1 MVKIV
6 ILNDDR
12 CDSAKFAHIHGFS
25 AWIDVDGFKFL
36 FDVGQ
41 EDCFI
46 QNANILGIDLNQVKC
61 IVLSHGDYDH
71 GNGLKFLKLNRTVPL
86 ICHPDF
92 ELYRKSKRTG
102 NFDGLNQTKEEL
114 SKKYDIQLSRKS
126 FEVSNNLYFL
136 GQIKRNSFETAN
148 LPMVDENGN
157 DYQHLDDTGVAIKTK
172 AGIIVVAGCSHSG
185 ICNIVSQ
192 AQRVSGDKRVLAV
205 VGGFHL
211 KKINEQTDKT
221 IEFFLKNKVQNIILG
236 HCTSNEVCEYF
247 KQKLGGKINVEI
259 ISTGSEFEFDEKTLE
274 RHALN

>member
-12 CDSAKFAHIHGFS
+12 CASSRFAHIHGFS

-41 EDCFI
+41 EDCFMK
-46 QNANILGIDLNQVKC
+46 NAKILGIDLNQVKC
-61 IVLSHGDYDH
+61 IVLSHGHYDH
-71 GNGLKFLKLNRTVPL
+71 TNALVNLANGGYSL
-86 ICHPDF
+86 ICHPSVTMWRKKKSDGVYNGLPLAKQDF
-92 ELYRKSKRTG
+92 ENEFNVFYSKEPYQ
-102 NFDGLNQTKEEL
+102 LN
-114 SKKYDIQLSRKS
+114 SDI
-126 FEVSNNLYFL
+126 FFL
-136 GQIKRNSFETAN
+136 GEIERKTEFECKEFPSVIEDGSDDVA
-148 LPMVDENGN
+148 
-157 DYQHLDDTGVAIKTK
+157 LDDTGVAIKTK

-247 KQKLGGKINVEI
+247 KQKLDGKINVEI
-259 ISTGSEFEFDEKTLE
+259 ISTGSEFEFGEKTL
-274 RHALN
+274 